1 MLRARPIRGTAAGFM
16 LAAAFFVG
24 GDAFARAT
32 QEALPEITV
41 AALPFE
47 AREVLVVIRSGGP
60 FRFDRDG
67 VVFGNRER
75 ILPAQGR
82 GYYHEYT
89 VPTAGVAKR
98 GARRIVCGGPPR
110 TPAAC
115 FYSADH
121 YQSFARIRE

>member
-1 MLRARPIRGTAAGFM
+1 MLRARPFLGAAAGLV

-24 GDAFARAT
+24 AEAFARAT
-32 QEALPEITV
+32 ADALPEIAV
-41 AALPFE
+41 AALPSQ
-47 AREVLVVIRSGGP
+47 ARELLKVIRSGGP

-67 VVFGNRER
+67 VMFGNREH
-75 ILPAQGR
+75 ILPAQAR

-89 VPTAGVAKR
+89 VPTPGVATR
-98 GARRIVCGGPPR
+98 GARRIVCGGPPKA
-110 TPAAC
+110 PAAC